1 MRKIRLISIIT
12 ILVLVLAAIPVFAGC
27 GKVAAYADPATENIL
42 IAMNNGDYASFSKDL
57 DDTMKNELPED
68 SFADFVAA
76 VNGQVGDYVPDS
88 KNLTGF
94 NIENGL
100 TTATYKINFE
110 SMEDVALEV
119 VFQKIDDKMMV
130 VGLWFN

>member
-1 MRKIRLISIIT
+1 MTKIRLVAIIT
-12 ILVLVLAAIPVFAGC
+12 ILVLVLVTIPVFAGC

-42 IAMNNGDYASFSKDL
+42 IAMNNGDYANFSKDFN
-57 DDTMKNELPED
+57 DTMKRELSED
-68 SFADFVAA
+68 VFADFLAA

-88 KNLTGF
+88 KNLTGV

-100 TTATYKINFE
+100 TTAAYKIDFE

>member
-1 MRKIRLISIIT
+1 MTKIRLVAIIT
-12 ILVLVLAAIPVFAGC
+12 ILVLVLVTIPIFAGC
-27 GKVAAYADPATENIL
+27 GKVAPYADPATENIL
-42 IAMNNGDYASFSKDL
+42 IAMNNEDYASFSKDFS
-57 DDTMKNELPED
+57 DTMKSELSED
-68 SFADFVAA
+68 VFADFLAA

-88 KNLTGF
+88 KNLTGV

>member
-1 MRKIRLISIIT
+1 MTKIKLISIIT

-42 IAMNNGDYASFSKDL
+42 IAMNNEDYANFSKDFS
-57 DDTMKNELPED
+57 DIMKSELSED
-68 SFADFVAA
+68 VFADFLAA
-76 VNGQVGDYVPDS
+76 INDQVGDYIPDS

-100 TTATYKINFE
+100 TTATYEINFE

-119 VFQKIDDKMMV
+119 VFQKIDNKMMV